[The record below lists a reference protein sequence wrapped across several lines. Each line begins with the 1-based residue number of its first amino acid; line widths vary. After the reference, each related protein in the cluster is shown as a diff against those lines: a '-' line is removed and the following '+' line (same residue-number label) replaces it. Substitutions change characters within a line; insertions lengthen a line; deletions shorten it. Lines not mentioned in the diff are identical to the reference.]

1 MCKHPWVRIRPFP
14 LGLYPQIVH
23 YFFKMNSQ
31 LEQIESILEDVD
43 ALIGSFLDVGEDE
56 NARALVEEF
65 KEWFLDYDM
74 GREVKVLTIKTL
86 R

>member
-1 MCKHPWVRIRPFP
+1 
-14 LGLYPQIVH
+14 
-23 YFFKMNSQ
+23 MNSE
-31 LEQIESILEDVD
+31 LEQVESILEDVD
-43 ALIGSFLDVGEDE
+43 ALIGSFLDVDEDE

>member
-1 MCKHPWVRIRPFP
+1 
-14 LGLYPQIVH
+14 
-23 YFFKMNSQ
+23 MNSE
-31 LEQIESILEDVD
+31 LEQVESILEDVD

-56 NARALVEEF
+56 NAHALVEEF

>member
-1 MCKHPWVRIRPFP
+1 
-14 LGLYPQIVH
+14 
-23 YFFKMNSQ
+23 MNSQ

-56 NARALVEEF
+56 NAKALCEEF

-74 GREVKVLTIKTL
+74 SREIEVVTVKTL
-86 R
+86 NY